1 MEKLQ
6 DMVIV
11 DKVTKSPG
19 KMESVRRF
27 SYPYAAR
34 EEAVVNTYY
43 HRDYMS

>member
-1 MEKLQ
+1 
-6 DMVIV
+6 MVIV

-27 SYPYAAR
+27 SYPYAER